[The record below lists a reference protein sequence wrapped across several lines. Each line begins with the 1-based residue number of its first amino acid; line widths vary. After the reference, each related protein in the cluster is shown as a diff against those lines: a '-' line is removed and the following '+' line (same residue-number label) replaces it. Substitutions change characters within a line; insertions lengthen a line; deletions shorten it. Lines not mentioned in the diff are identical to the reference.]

1 MKERMTR
8 QSFRTYCL
16 KEKWTDVTA
25 DGRIVVRAEDRWTD
39 DIKMAGLSAELR
51 TNGQKK
57 VMNGRTNR
65 KEWMPVSV
73 QDG

>member
-1 MKERMTR
+1 MFEGKMDRC
-8 QSFRTYCL
+8 Y
-16 KEKWTDVTA
+16 A
-25 DGRIVVRAEDRWTD
+25 DGRIVFRAEDRWTD

-57 VMNGRTNR
+57 VMNGRTSR
-65 KEWMPVSV
+65 KEWIPVSV

>member
-1 MKERMTR
+1 M
-8 QSFRTYCL
+8 
-16 KEKWTDVTA
+16 KEKWTDVMA
-25 DGRIVVRAEDRWTD
+25 DGRIVFRAEDRWTD
-39 DIKMAGLSAELR
+39 DIKMAGLLAELR